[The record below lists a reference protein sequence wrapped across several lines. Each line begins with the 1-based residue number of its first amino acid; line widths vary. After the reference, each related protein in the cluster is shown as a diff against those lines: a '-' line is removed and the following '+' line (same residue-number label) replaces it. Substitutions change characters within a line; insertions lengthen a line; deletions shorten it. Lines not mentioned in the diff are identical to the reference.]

1 MTMLEEGRA
10 LQHQPISDMHWKQQN
25 RMHKCLHV
33 KDIDAFVTENAYSM
47 CFQKLTH
54 QMHYWHKRK
63 FNCKSERVLPCLL
76 EERPKQLSL
85 LFFFSSIKS
94 ANVTPWC

>member
-1 MTMLEEGRA
+1 MHEG
-10 LQHQPISDMHWKQQN
+10 
-25 RMHKCLHV
+25 LHA
-33 KDIDAFVTENAYSM
+33 KDVYAFVTENAYNM

-54 QMHYWHKRK
+54 QMQYLHKRK
-63 FNCKSERVLPCLL
+63 FNCKSEHVLPCLL

-94 ANVTPWC
+94 ANVTPSC

>member
-1 MTMLEEGRA
+1 
-10 LQHQPISDMHWKQQN
+10 MHE
-25 RMHKCLHV
+25 CLHA
-33 KDIDAFVTENAYSM
+33 KDVYVFVTENAYNM

-54 QMHYWHKRK
+54 QMQYWHKRK
-63 FNCKSERVLPCLL
+63 FNCKSEHVLPCLL

-94 ANVTPWC
+94 ANVTPSR